1 MPFAWESRIRFV
13 DTDAS
18 GRIHYTAL
26 LRHFE
31 AAEFEFLRALGCT
44 YMSFPREEGGFPRV
58 HVECDYLGPLLCDD
72 LISTAVTVERVG
84 STSFT
89 LGYAVS
95 VNGRA
100 AAKGKIVV
108 VCIDPQSQ
116 RPKALPERLA
126 EGLRRASIQEW
137 AMINKEE

>member
-26 LRHFE
+26 FRHLE
-31 AAEFEFLRALGCT
+31 AAEFEFLRAMGCS

-58 HVECDYLGPLLCDD
+58 HVECDYLSALQCDD
-72 LISTAVTVERVG
+72 LISTVVTVERVG
-84 STSFT
+84 NTSFT

-95 VNGRA
+95 KDGRA
-100 AAKGKIVV
+100 AAKGKITV
-108 VCIDPQSQ
+108 VCMDAQSQ
-116 RPKALPERLA
+116 RPKPLPERMAAALRQAGATLA
-126 EGLRRASIQEW
+126 
-137 AMINKEE
+137 